1 MVALVMWLVLRM
13 EVVVL
18 VPVQLQ
24 MVVPAL
30 IMIVVLTS
38 GCVGVVLLGL
48 MVLVLVRMRQLVRVV
63 GMAPAWALVRP
74 LRVVSLMAGLMVLE
88 VTVLEVALVR
98 MRWLVSVLGHL
109 ATMVMKVLMSTRL
122 PPCPPQRPLRLP
134 HCRPCLWFRCLPPWA
149 HHFSPLLRPDQ
160 PWCSRHGPH
169 QLLQQL
175 LSPLGS

>member
-1 MVALVMWLVLRM
+1 MTLMGELVQGLGPVRLVLRM

-18 VPVQLQ
+18 VSVQLQ
-24 MVVPAL
+24 MVVHAL

-88 VTVLEVALVR
+88 PTVLEVALVR
-98 MRWLVSVLGHL
+98 MRWLVSVVGHL
-109 ATMVMKVLMSTRL
+109 AAMVMKVLMAPVLRLTSARL
-122 PPCPPQRPLRLP
+122 PPCPPPQRPLRLP
-134 HCRPCLWFRCLPPWA
+134 HCRPCLWF
-149 HHFSPLLRPDQ
+149 
-160 PWCSRHGPH
+160 
-169 QLLQQL
+169 
-175 LSPLGS
+175 